1 MLQITLVFIGFE
13 NLEFLRN
20 YESNRIMIK
29 SIHHNDRTAWFSRK
43 PLPLKRKMKIMI
55 SNEIVG
61 DSAKNIFYS
70 DLK

>member
-29 SIHHNDRTAWFSRK
+29 SIHHNDTELCRVESLGKFFQLHQPLEFPRTA
-43 PLPLKRKMKIMI
+43 
-55 SNEIVG
+55 
-61 DSAKNIFYS
+61 
-70 DLK
+70 